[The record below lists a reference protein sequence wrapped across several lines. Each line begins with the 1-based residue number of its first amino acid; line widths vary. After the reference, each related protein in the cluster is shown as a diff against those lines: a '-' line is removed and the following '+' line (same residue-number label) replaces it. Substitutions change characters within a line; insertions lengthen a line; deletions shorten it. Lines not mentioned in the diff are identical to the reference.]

1 MINYYLRAKHWQLF
15 LLILGIPILL
25 QLLVI
30 TGIFSG
36 TSIVTGQNNEPTK
49 HHFIL
54 SLALFLF
61 FGLFFGWLWSIVV
74 GLHKQIPKEL
84 KLEISKFKLSIIIP
98 ISYIFFLLFFL
109 GYNMSGIIKIGNESF
124 PKIIVI
130 GIILSLHLVAMIC
143 IFYCFY
149 FAAKIIK
156 TVELQKEVGFKDFV
170 GEFFL
175 TWYFPIGVWFL
186 QPKINKMIEER

>member
-1 MINYYLRAKHWQLF
+1 
-15 LLILGIPILL
+15 
-25 QLLVI
+25 
-30 TGIFSG
+30 
-36 TSIVTGQNNEPTK
+36 
-49 HHFIL
+49 
-54 SLALFLF
+54 
-61 FGLFFGWLWSIVV
+61 
-74 GLHKQIPKEL
+74 
-84 KLEISKFKLSIIIP
+84 
-98 ISYIFFLLFFL
+98 
-109 GYNMSGIIKIGNESF
+109 MSGIIKIGNESF